1 MAQIKIG
8 ENTVNTNGNLPQ
20 PGSKLPSFV
29 LTGSDL
35 ADITLDQFAG
45 KKMIL
50 NIFPSLDTGTCA
62 NSVREF
68 NKRAVESPDTVVL
81 CISRDLPFAMKRF
94 CGTEGIDKV
103 ITASDFRNAGFAG
116 SYGVEMVDGRLRGLF
131 ARSVV
136 VADASGTIRH
146 TELVPVVGNEPNYDA
161 AFAALK

>member
-1 MAQIKIG
+1 MAQIKLG
-8 ENTVNTNGNLPQ
+8 ETPVNTNGNLPQ
-20 PGSKLPSFV
+20 PGSKLPAFV
-29 LTGSDL
+29 LTGIDM
-35 ADITLDQFAG
+35 ADITHDQFAG
-45 KKMIL
+45 KKIIL

-68 NKRAVESPDTVVL
+68 NKRAAESPDTVVL

-103 ITASDFRNAGFAG
+103 VTASDFRNSGFAG

-131 ARSVV
+131 ARTVI

>member
-1 MAQIKIG
+1 MAQIKLG
-8 ENTVNTNGNLPQ
+8 ENTVNTNGNLPHA
-20 PGSKLPSFV
+20 GSKLPSFV
-29 LTGSDL
+29 LTGIDM

-45 KKMIL
+45 KKIVL

-68 NKRAVESPDTVVL
+68 NKRASSAPDTVVL

-94 CGTEGIDKV
+94 CGTEGIDKA
-103 ITASDFRNAGFAG
+103 ITASDFRHAGFAN

-136 VADASGTIRH
+136 VADASGTILY

-161 AFAALK
+161 AFAALN